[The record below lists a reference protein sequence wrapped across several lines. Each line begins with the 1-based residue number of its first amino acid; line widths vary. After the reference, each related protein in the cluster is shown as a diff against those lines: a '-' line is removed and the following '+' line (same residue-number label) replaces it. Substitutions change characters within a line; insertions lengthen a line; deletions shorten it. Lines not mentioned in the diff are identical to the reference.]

1 MKVLFYSSY
10 HATPH
15 IETELEIARRLMSEG
30 HDVFFLQCR
39 GELGM
44 CYANPQHTKIG
55 CKLCMSKVSRSYQRL
70 NIPRE
75 KILSFP
81 EVNIDYDK
89 VYDREALNDVNSLK
103 QLTYKGCDIGMAVA
117 SSLISFIRDHKPNL
131 QHYSGFV
138 DRGLRTAAFVYEAAN
153 KLLDELK
160 PDEVYLF
167 NGRFLEVRPFM
178 RLCEAKSIRFYTHE
192 RGGVLS
198 KYMLREG
205 SIPHSLEKAAA
216 EIEELWGNGGPEK
229 EQIGRKFFEDRKN
242 RVVQGW
248 HTFTHN
254 QTWNKLPA
262 GFDHNKMNIV
272 LFNSSMDEYE
282 GIAGFNSRIYK
293 DDNDGIQKI
302 VSSFLHDTSK
312 HFYLRVHPNLKGLK
326 NTQLKQIDEI
336 AANYK
341 NLTVIRAEEDIDTYG
356 LMDHADKVLAFG
368 STMGMESVY
377 WNKPVILLGR
387 AFYEC
392 LNCLYI
398 PASHDDVVEMINK
411 TDLLPFNQHE
421 ALKYG
426 YWLLSFGKPFN
437 HYKPTSVTKGI
448 FDEKPITP
456 HLLWRFFYVMQNK
469 LKNEKS

>member
-15 IETELEIARRLMSEG
+15 IETELEIAQRLMNEG
-30 HDVFFLQCR
+30 HEVFFLQCR
-39 GELGM
+39 EELGM
-44 CYANPQHTKIG
+44 CFANPQHTRIG
-55 CKLCMSKVSRSYQRL
+55 CKLCISKISRSYQRL

-75 KILSFP
+75 RILSFP
-81 EVNIDYDK
+81 SVDVDYEK
-89 VYDREALNDVNSLK
+89 VYSKDAIKDVAALK
-103 QLTYKGCDIGMAVA
+103 QLTYKGFDIGMAVA
-117 SSLISFIRDHKPNL
+117 SSLISFIRDHNPDL
-131 QHYSGFV
+131 ARYAGFV
-138 DRGLRTAAFVYEAAN
+138 DRGLKTSAFVYESAN

-167 NGRFLEVRPFM
+167 NGRFLEVRPVM
-178 RLCEAKSIRFYTHE
+178 RLCEAKSIKFYTHE

-216 EIEELWGNGGPEK
+216 EIQELWGSGGAEK

-242 RVVQGW
+242 RVIQGW
-248 HTFTHN
+248 HTFTGN

-262 GFDHNKMNIV
+262 DFNPDKMNVVI
-272 LFNSSMDEYE
+272 FNSSMDEYE
-282 GIAGFNSRIYK
+282 GIAGFGSRVYK
-293 DDNDGIQKI
+293 DDNSGMEQIL
-302 VSSFLHDTSK
+302 SSFQHDPSK

-326 NTQLKQIDEI
+326 NTQLKQIDQI

-341 NLTVIRAEEDIDTYG
+341 NLTVIPAEEDIDTYG
-356 LMDHADKVLAFG
+356 LMEHADKVLAFG
-368 STMGMESVY
+368 STMGIESVY
-377 WNKPVILLGR
+377 WNKPVLLLGR
-387 AFYEC
+387 AFYER

-398 PASHDDVVEMINK
+398 PATHEEVVEMINK
-411 TDLLPFNQHE
+411 TDLLPFNQSE

-426 YWLLSFGKPFN
+426 YWLLNFGNPYK

-448 FDEKPITP
+448 FDEKRITP
-456 HLLWRFFYVMQNK
+456 NLFWRVFYVMQNK
-469 LKNEKS
+469 LKHERS